1 MVSLCLLYFLY
12 LKKSE
17 FSLVL
22 RTRENSDVST
32 HSMKYIWYLPQKRK
46 HPLFTYREDCA
57 LKGGQLV
64 QINDMVEED
73 FLMSILHS
81 KMFTGDGLWIGLSD
95 QDTEGQFVWTNGRS

>member
-1 MVSLCLLYFLY
+1 MVSLCLLYFLN

-17 FSLVL
+17 FLLVL

-32 HSMKYIWYLPQKRK
+32 H
-46 HPLFTYREDCA
+46 CA

-81 KMFTGDGLWIGLSD
+81 KMFAGDGLWIGLSD
-95 QDTEGQFVWTNGRS
+95 QDTEGQFV